1 MWRETERP
9 CHPSSPFCCLPQDA
23 GTGHAGCLPVSH
35 HPFFLPPVPLFSGS
49 SRMRKSWWGVG
60 GVDKAGGASSS
71 RRLGGA
77 SRRFPCSPGVEC
89 GRGPEPGRGGASF
102 FQLRSGL
109 GAGKWGVAHGSRWRG
124 NGLDP
129 PSLSRGPGGLLLRE
143 LSHLLSM
150 WFCLCLLPL
159 AVTREIK

>member
-102 FQLRSGL
+102 FQLRSGWGL
-109 GAGKWGVAHGSRWRG
+109 GSGVWLMAAGGGGMVWTLPASPVAQVASCSENSAIFSPCGFASA
-124 NGLDP
+124 
-129 PSLSRGPGGLLLRE
+129 SCLSP
-143 LSHLLSM
+143 
-150 WFCLCLLPL
+150 
-159 AVTREIK
+159 